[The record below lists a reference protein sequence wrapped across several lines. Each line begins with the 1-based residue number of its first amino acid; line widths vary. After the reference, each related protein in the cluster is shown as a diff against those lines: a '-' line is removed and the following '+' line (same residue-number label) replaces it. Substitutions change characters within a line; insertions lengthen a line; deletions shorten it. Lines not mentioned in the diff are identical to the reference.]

1 MKAIKEVTVLEQDK
15 IFTSAQKIQARKN
28 IDAACNSDVT
38 GLNTN
43 LEDLSGKTVTEIQ
56 GDNITSARLP
66 DGTIKYNIDVTPLI
80 SAIKLSGQDGVYT
93 QNISGANWLVGLSG
107 EVLSA
112 INSISSKLDIS
123 ETSSFY
129 PIYNPSGYIS
139 DESLEYDEYGNI
151 SAIAGSPLAGS
162 VTYSGDVQN
171 ALDKVYTSG
180 DVWNEAS
187 NWVCE
192 NSATSANTITKEVID
207 ELWNE
212 ICQE

>member
-1 MKAIKEVTVLEQDK
+1 MKAIKEVTVLEQDN

-38 GLNTN
+38 GFKTN
-43 LEDLSGKTVTEIQ
+43 LENLSGKTVTVIQ

-66 DGTIKYNIDVTPLI
+66 DGTIKYDIDVTPII
-80 SAIKLSGQDGVYT
+80 SDTKLSGKDGVYT
-93 QNISGANWLVGLSG
+93 QNVSGAKWLVGLSG
-107 EVLSA
+107 GVLSS

-129 PIYNPSGYIS
+129 PISNPSGYIS
-139 DESLEYDEYGNI
+139 NESFEYDEYGNI
-151 SAIAGSPLAGS
+151 SAIDGSPLAGS
-162 VTYSGDVQN
+162 VTYSGDVQG

-180 DVWNEAS
+180 DVWNKAS

-192 NSATSANTITKEVID
+192 NSSTITKEVID
-207 ELWNE
+207 ELWTN
-212 ICQE
+212 IWQE